1 MKNKLHVTTD
11 LVFTG
16 WEAGDNPKDIIQ
28 YIVGAIRELLYDND
42 IVAPL
47 QVYDDPIMGKGKNPS
62 FIISLRPISDKEAEQ
77 RAVEFWGLDDD
88 DPPVG
93 IMTTEEP

>member
-1 MKNKLHVTTD
+1 M
-11 LVFTG
+11 
-16 WEAGDNPKDIIQ
+16 
-28 YIVGAIRELLYDND
+28 GAIRELLYDND

-77 RAVEFWGLDDD
+77 RAIEFWGLDDD